1 VIVRELGGEKIDIIP
16 WRENPADFVRNALA
30 PAAVG
35 SVTADESSHVL
46 HVLVADDQLSLAI
59 GRRGQNARLA
69 AKLVGWKVDIKSRS
83 ELTREAEEKELRA
96 RVRLEELASVSGIG
110 PKIAGRLVEA
120 GFDTLDRLMQ
130 TSVEDLKTV
139 EGIGPKT
146 AAKIV
151 TAVQEI
157 STRPAPEVE
166 PSAGSADDVS
176 HDEEA
181 VEPEI
186 A

>member
-1 VIVRELGGEKIDIIP
+1 
-16 WRENPADFVRNALA
+16 
-30 PAAVG
+30 
-35 SVTADESSHVL
+35 
-46 HVLVADDQLSLAI
+46 VLVGDDQLSLAI

-83 ELTREAEEKELRA
+83 ELAREAEEKELRA

-130 TSVEDLKTV
+130 MSVEDLKTV

-157 STRPAPEVE
+157 STRPAPEVK